1 VLLAHAGFVKAG
13 ASEGENLMLER
24 KTLLERLNSWVLKG
38 LPGKGQCRVVALFH
52 REGARDMPVMSW
64 DINPDTDIQ
73 ALATEIVKTA
83 DGDAGGIGGEQA
95 YALCAF
101 FGEQGVGASSYGAR
115 LPFVIYAPPT
125 FDNDGEVGVG
135 SSGRI
140 TNPKEF
146 AAMAGQFALDVMKT
160 NIPWNNSMMSMQQKI
175 IDRQEGQIT
184 ELLEERRKNVI
195 LTEKLQS
202 MHFKRQMQLR
212 KVLNWEKHKD
222 AFADMLMPMI
232 PVVLSGLA
240 GRPMLPQAQTEETIT
255 FEQFVESIKPEQLM
269 QLQTVLKPYQLPAI
283 MAIVQ
288 AVKMKQGIDPTML
301 REFIKSIDEP
311 QMEAFKKVLT
321 AEQADMLL
329 AAIGGFVQKYE
340 AEQAER
346 KKAYEEMQ
354 REMAEEEQIDE
365 VADDE
370 ALR

>member
-1 VLLAHAGFVKAG
+1 
-13 ASEGENLMLER
+13 MLER

-73 ALATEIVKTA
+73 ALAVEIIKTA

-95 YALCAF
+95 YAVCAF

-115 LPFVIYAPPT
+115 LPFVVYAPPT
-125 FDNDGEVGVG
+125 FDNDGESGIG
-135 SSGRI
+135 SSSRI

-146 AAMAGQFALDVMKT
+146 AAMTGQFALDMMKT
-160 NIPWNNSMMSMQQKI
+160 NIPWNNEMMRMQQKI
-175 IDRQEGQIT
+175 IERQEAQIS
-184 ELLEERRKNVI
+184 ELMEERRKNVV
-195 LTEKLQS
+195 LQEKLLSQ
-202 MHFKRQMQLR
+202 HHRRQVQLR
-212 KVLNWEKHKD
+212 KVLFWEKQKE
-222 AFADMLMPMI
+222 AMADILFPML

-240 GRPMLPQAQTEETIT
+240 GRPMLPQSQTEETAT
-255 FEQFVESIKPEQLM
+255 FEEFVESIKPEQLM
-269 QLQTVLKPYQLPAI
+269 QLQTVLKPFQLPAI

-288 AVKMKQGIDPTML
+288 AVKMKQGIDQTVL
-301 REFIKSIDEP
+301 KEFIKSIDEP
-311 QMEAFKKVLT
+311 QMEAFKTVLT
-321 AEQADMLL
+321 AEQTDMLM
-329 AAIGGFVQKYE
+329 AAIAGFVQRYE

-354 REMAEEEQIDE
+354 KEMMQEEQIDE
-365 VADDE
+365 VAEDE